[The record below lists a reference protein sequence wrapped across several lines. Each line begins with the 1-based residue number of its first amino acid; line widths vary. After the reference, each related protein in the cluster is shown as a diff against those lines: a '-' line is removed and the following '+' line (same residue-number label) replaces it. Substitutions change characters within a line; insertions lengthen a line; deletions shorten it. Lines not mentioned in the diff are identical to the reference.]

1 MTPEEFKNVEIN
13 LPDKPGVYQYFDKEQ
28 KILYV
33 GKAKNLKKRVGS
45 YFQKTDHSARIHLM
59 IRKIG
64 RIEFT
69 IVNSE
74 QDAFLL
80 ENTLIKKYQPRY
92 NVNLKDGKSYPF
104 IVVKNEHF
112 PRIFFTRRHI
122 QDGSLYL
129 GPYTS
134 LRKVEQIFEFI
145 KTLFPI
151 RTCSYDLSKS
161 NIEKQ
166 KFKVCLEYHLG
177 NCKGPCEGLQSEE
190 EYNEN
195 VDEIV
200 NILKGNMGPVKSK
213 FREQLA
219 LHIERLEFEKA
230 ADIKNKLAIIED
242 YQGRSTVVNVKIN
255 NVDVFGFSDGD
266 DFAVIGYIKIMN
278 GMIVQTKTLVLYKKL
293 EETPDELLSLAV
305 VDLRLQF
312 ASDASEII
320 VPFKIELSDETLVQ
334 TVPLA
339 GEKKKLLDLAL
350 KNAMYV
356 FEEKIADQEKRNA
369 KNLNYRILDTLQND
383 FRLKE
388 RPYHIECF
396 DNSNIQGTNPVAS
409 MVVFKNAKP
418 SKKDYRHFNIKTV
431 VGPDDF
437 ASMKEIVF
445 RRYKR
450 LLDEALPL
458 PQLIVID
465 GGKGQLAAAVE
476 SLKELN
482 LYGSIAIC
490 SIAKRLEEIYFP
502 EDPLH
507 LYIDKKS
514 ESLKVIQQL
523 RNEAHRFAITFHR
536 QKRSKNAI
544 GSELNSIKGIGDNTI
559 QELMKEFR
567 SVKKIKEAS
576 IEEIAKIT
584 GNARAKIIRDYFDA
598 VGSADNLGG
607 T

>member
-13 LPDKPGVYQYFDKEQ
+13 LPDKPGIYQYFDKEN

-33 GKAKNLKKRVGS
+33 GKAKSLKKRVSS
-45 YFQKTDHSARIHLM
+45 YFHKADHSARIKLM
-59 IRKIG
+59 VRKIG

-80 ENTLIKKYQPRY
+80 ENTLIKKFQPKY

-134 LRKVEQIFEFI
+134 LKKVEQIFEFI

-151 RTCSYDLSKS
+151 RTCSYDLSQS

-166 KFKVCLEYHLG
+166 KYKVCLEYHLG
-177 NCKGPCEGLQSEE
+177 NCKGPCEGFQSEND
-190 EYNEN
+190 YNEN
-195 VDEIV
+195 VEEIV
-200 NILKGNMGPVKSK
+200 NILKGNMAPVKAK
-213 FREQLA
+213 FREQLSQ
-219 LHIERLEFEKA
+219 HIDKLEFEKA
-230 ADIKNKLAIIED
+230 EDIKNKLAIIEA

-255 NVDVFGFSDGD
+255 NVDVFGFANGD
-266 DFAVIGYIKIMN
+266 EFAVIGYIKIIN

-293 EETPDELLSLAV
+293 DETPDELLGLAV
-305 VDLRLQF
+305 IDLRLQF
-312 ASDASEII
+312 LSDAKEII
-320 VPFKIELSDETLVQ
+320 VPFKIELSDESIVQ

-356 FEEKIADQEKRNA
+356 YEEKMADQEKRNA
-369 KNLNYRILDTLQND
+369 KNLNYRLLDTLQKD

-409 MVVFKNAKP
+409 LVVFKNAKP

-437 ASMKEIVF
+437 ASMREIVY

-450 LLDEALPL
+450 MLDEAMPL

-482 LYGSIAIC
+482 VYGAVAIC
-490 SIAKRLEEIYFP
+490 SIAKKLEEIYFP
-502 EDPLH
+502 EDPLP

-514 ESLKVIQQL
+514 ESLKVIQHL

-544 GSELNSIKGIGDNTI
+544 GSELNSIKGIGENTI
-559 QELMKEFR
+559 KELMKAFK

-576 IEEIAKIT
+576 EDEIIQVV
-584 GNARAKIIRDYFDA
+584 GNAKAKIITEYFK
-598 VGSADNLGG
+598 
-607 T
+607 TT